1 MNLKSLAKASRQMLN
16 RNASKILAGFAIG
29 AGVMAVGFAIEAT
42 PKAMILLEEKKA
54 ELGVEKLDVKTIVKT
69 AGPVYIPTVVS
80 MGLSTACTI
89 GALKVKSQQN
99 AALAAAC
106 TLSETALRTYQ
117 NKVVETIGAEKEQE
131 IREAVALDKMAKSP
145 EPAVIPNA
153 KGVKTDDISYDQ
165 RVKCWESLSGNYFW
179 TTRNAIERAINGVNK
194 QLLSDFRVTE
204 NDLFDYLGILN
215 SAFSIALWGEDR
227 SRGGSNNYYGNN
239 RGQRNSYDGYYQG
252 SQNNRPNPPPVRRSL
267 QNLDFESR
275 GDAEDTLAGLRD
287 ALYRY
292 RQVSVGDLWDLMGV
306 TNDSTDY
313 NYGWY
318 NLDDA
323 FIKGIPG
330 GFRLILPHTV
340 PLR

>member
-1 MNLKSLAKASRQMLN
+1 MNLKSFAKASRPMLN

-29 AGVMAVGFAIEAT
+29 AGVMAVGFAVEAT

-54 ELGVEKLDVKTIVKT
+54 ELGVEKLDAKTIVKT

-204 NDLFDYLGILN
+204 NDLFDYLGM
-215 SAFSIALWGEDR
+215 EH
-227 SRGGSNNYYGNN
+227 N
-239 RGQRNSYDGYYQG
+239 RN
-252 SQNNRPNPPPVRRSL
+252 
-267 QNLDFESR
+267 
-275 GDAEDTLAGLRD
+275 
-287 ALYRY
+287 
-292 RQVSVGDLWDLMGV
+292 GDLLGWD
-306 TNDSTDY
+306 TDTTMEVETFY
-313 NYGWY
+313 ASK
-318 NLDDA
+318 LDEDGMPCLVLDYRTPP
-323 FIKGIPG
+323 KWLGY
-330 GFRLILPHTV
+330 
-340 PLR
+340 

>member
-1 MNLKSLAKASRQMLN
+1 MNLKSFAKASRRMLN

-54 ELGVEKLDVKTIVKT
+54 ELGVEKL
-69 AGPVYIPTVVS
+69 
-80 MGLSTACTI
+80 
-89 GALKVKSQQN
+89 GALKVESQQN

-117 NKVVETIGAEKEQE
+117 NKVVETIGTEKEQE

-204 NDLFDYLGILN
+204 NDLFDYLGM
-215 SAFSIALWGEDR
+215 EH
-227 SRGGSNNYYGNN
+227 N
-239 RGQRNSYDGYYQG
+239 RN
-252 SQNNRPNPPPVRRSL
+252 
-267 QNLDFESR
+267 
-275 GDAEDTLAGLRD
+275 
-287 ALYRY
+287 
-292 RQVSVGDLWDLMGV
+292 GDLLGWD
-306 TNDSTDY
+306 TDTTMEVETFY
-313 NYGWY
+313 ASK
-318 NLDDA
+318 LDEDGMPCLVLDYRTPP
-323 FIKGIPG
+323 KWLGY
-330 GFRLILPHTV
+330 
-340 PLR
+340 